1 MNNRLFRSR
10 SDVMIAGV
18 CGGLAHYLNID
29 ATLVRLFFVLL
40 AFVGNGIGALIYFLL
55 WMIVPVEGQ
64 RNETSLQENVQSGS
78 QEIANQTRAM
88 GEDLRRMVRDPNPRI
103 GLIVGGS
110 LILLGFFYLLDNLGL
125 PWLRWFDF
133 DVLWPILLI
142 VGGLALLLRQSRGE

>member
-10 SDVMIAGV
+10 TDVMIAGV

-29 ATLVRLFFVLL
+29 STLVRLFFVLL

-55 WMIVPVEGQ
+55 WMIVPMEGQ
-64 RNETSLQENVQSGS
+64 RNETTLQENVQSGS

-88 GEDLRRMVRDPNPRI
+88 GDDLRRMVRDPNPQI

-110 LILLGFFYLLDNLGL
+110 LILVGFFYLLDNLGL

-142 VGGLALLLRQSRGE
+142 IGGLALLLRQSRGE

>member
-1 MNNRLFRSR
+1 MNNRLSRSR
-10 SDVMIAGV
+10 TDVMISGV
-18 CGGLAHYLNID
+18 CGGLAHYLNINS
-29 ATLVRLFFVLL
+29 TLVRLFFVLL

-64 RNETSLQENVQSGS
+64 RNETTLQENVQSGS

-88 GEDLRRMVRDPNPRI
+88 GEDLRKMVRDPNPQI

-110 LILLGFFYLLDNLGL
+110 LILVGFFYLLDNLGL

>member
-10 SDVMIAGV
+10 TNVMIAGV

-29 ATLVRLFFVLL
+29 STLVRLFFVLL
-40 AFVGNGIGALIYFLL
+40 AFIGNGIGALIYFLL
-55 WMIVPVEGQ
+55 WMIVPLEGQ
-64 RNETSLQENVQSGS
+64 RNETTLEENVRTGS
-78 QEIANQTRAM
+78 QEIASQTRAM
-88 GEDLRRMVRDPNPRI
+88 GNDLRRMVREPNPQI

-110 LILLGFFYLLDNLGL
+110 LILVGFFYLLDNLGL

-142 VGGLALLLRQSRGE
+142 VGGLALLLRQSRGG